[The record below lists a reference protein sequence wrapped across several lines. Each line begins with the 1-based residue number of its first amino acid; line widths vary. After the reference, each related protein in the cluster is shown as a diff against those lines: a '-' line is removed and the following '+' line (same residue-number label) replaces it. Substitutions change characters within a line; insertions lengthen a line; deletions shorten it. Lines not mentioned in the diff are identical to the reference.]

1 MAEKIEFTK
10 QVFDKRTYIKTIDTS
25 FNELGVEVAE
35 QELTTAT
42 LPTVQEFF
50 DMYNI
55 LFYQINELGPNNS
68 HQYLIKTSSD
78 YIGTTEDN
86 SLIDLLQLEIAN
98 LRKELLAQQQSM
110 ADISLNLPN
119 NSSIVLPKV
128 KGLPSSISDVI
139 ASDPSAPPKPPST
152 PSSNN
157 IGSSNN
163 TGNNTGNNYTNSRTG
178 KGTQGTRSQ
187 QQKSLERLNMDVKK
201 YPNSSVSSRSER
213 LNIKEDWIRANL
225 SKATGEFYKNATT
238 AQANKILN

>member
-128 KGLPSSISDVI
+128 KGLPSSISDVV

-157 IGSSNN
+157 IGS
-163 TGNNTGNNYTNSRTG
+163 GNYTNSRTG

-201 YPNSSVSSRSER
+201 YPNSNVSSRSER